1 MSPYE
6 NINIFGPQI
15 PQSIGSGNPNYLL
28 ETLGNVPSSAY
39 QLGSDVAQVVTSPVQ
54 TLDAIGNLGLGLI
67 ALAIPDAYQEESLD
81 KPQEAAMAVG
91 QYISDRYG
99 GLDKAKESLKTDPV
113 GVLAD
118 VSGILLGGGYL
129 ATKSGLKAGQLATK
143 AGIATD
149 PLVIAGKGASTAI
162 SKAIPTTSGLPS
174 LGRMNELIQEGK
186 VSAGDPSKT
195 EMLVQPT
202 SIDKNKIVDVRP
214 NLNTKVNDPDLK
226 DFKSQTIHDVKVKKD
241 GTVSN
246 AESGIGTGK
255 ALSYDPAVTVR
266 SNGVGIE
273 LKVNQKARDQIASK
287 QKPKFPMAAVR
298 GIYDDVDIFNPDL
311 KLGMNPA
318 RQNVFTDEQGY
329 AVKSV
334 KDGKATM
341 FDKGVSVKLNNPDKF
356 KIVKGVDG
364 EDVKVFDDLEYY
376 TKDNL
381 PKTENPSVA
390 KVLPEQAKGVTRRD
404 VLKGAG
410 AGLASLTVPMSM
422 MTDVT
427 KAIPPVAKSSGVLAG
442 IGKFSNIM
450 DNISPYLYGSKKR
463 EDLTNAISKRS
474 ITNPDINQRHQMRY
488 KLGET
493 NLNRLIPNRPKIEQ
507 SVDSFHKKYS
517 LNKKDFSKINIEG
530 MKKLFDPNSIN
541 NFADET
547 KKYLLR
553 HDGTFDVA
561 KNDPTKLASEAQQSA
576 NEIQRISRQLDNAP
590 DKKVTELK
598 INDSISGKPTADRIQ
613 TVITG
618 TVEGVPVYRIDY
630 VDKDPRYATGI
641 DKNSNIFIPNEAG
654 LAKLSKGKQKKAKG
668 GLVESI
674 DIFQKNS

>member
-6 NINIFGPQI
+6 NINIFGPQL
-15 PQSIGSGNPNYLL
+15 PQSIGSGDPNYLL
-28 ETLGNVPSSAY
+28 QTLGNVPSSAY

-67 ALAIPDAYQEESLD
+67 ALAIPDAYQEERLD

-91 QYISDRYG
+91 KYISDRYG

-129 ATKSGLKAGQLATK
+129 ATKSGLKVGELATK

-162 SKAIPTTSGLPS
+162 SKAVPTTSGLPS
-174 LGRMNELIQEGK
+174 LGRINELIQEGK

-202 SIDKNKIVDVRP
+202 NIDKNKIVDVRP
-214 NLNTKVNDPDLK
+214 NLNTKVNDLDLK

-298 GIYDDVDIFNPDL
+298 GIYDDVDIFDPDL

-318 RQNVFTDEQGY
+318 RQNVFTDSQGY

-427 KAIPPVAKSSGVLAG
+427 KAIPPVAKSTGVLAG
-442 IGKFSNIM
+442 LGKFKNIISNL
-450 DNISPYLYGSKKR
+450 DRHLVGSKTR
-463 EDLTNAISKRS
+463 GDLLRRLEDRYAEDSPTMDRYDTDYDAFQDFNDELV
-474 ITNPDINQRHQMRY
+474 DIGV
-488 KLGET
+488 KET
-493 NLNRLIPNRPKIEQ
+493 NNLGSSLDFDHPEGYKQVSSFTEKFGLTQDKFARINLEKIDKLSESPLAKGKGYNRDIL
-507 SVDSFHKKYS
+507 
-517 LNKKDFSKINIEG
+517 G
-530 MKKLFDPNSIN
+530 MIKS
-541 NFADET
+541 ET
-547 KKYLLR
+547 LKS
-553 HDGTFDVA
+553 
-561 KNDPTKLASEAQQSA
+561 ASEAK
-576 NEIQRISRQLDNAP
+576 NISKQLDNAP
-590 DKKVTELK
+590 DKKVETRVKKNSPEEVFYQEGTG
-598 INDSISGKPTADRIQ
+598 N
-613 TVITG
+613 VIFETTTG
-618 TVEGVPVYRIDY
+618 TVDGVPVYRFVI
-630 VDKDPRYATGI
+630 KDDTVTYRNNLY
-641 DKNSNIFIPNEAG
+641 IPNEGG
-654 LAKLSKGKQKKAKG
+654 LEKLSKGKQKKAKG

-674 DIFQKNS
+674 DVFSDN

>member
-15 PQSIGSGNPNYLL
+15 PESIGSGDPNYLL

-54 TLDAIGNLGLGLI
+54 TLDAIANLGLGLI

-99 GLDKAKESLKTDPV
+99 GFDKVKETLKTDPV
-113 GVLAD
+113 GLLAD

-149 PLVIAGKGASTAI
+149 PLVIAGKGAS
-162 SKAIPTTSGLPS
+162 
-174 LGRMNELIQEGK
+174 QVGK
-186 VSAGDPSKT
+186 
-195 EMLVQPT
+195 
-202 SIDKNKIVDVRP
+202 
-214 NLNTKVNDPDLK
+214 
-226 DFKSQTIHDVKVKKD
+226 
-241 GTVSN
+241 
-246 AESGIGTGK
+246 GI
-255 ALSYDPAVTVR
+255 
-266 SNGVGIE
+266 
-273 LKVNQKARDQIASK
+273 
-287 QKPKFPMAAVR
+287 
-298 GIYDDVDIFNPDL
+298 
-311 KLGMNPA
+311 
-318 RQNVFTDEQGY
+318 
-329 AVKSV
+329 
-334 KDGKATM
+334 
-341 FDKGVSVKLNNPDKF
+341 
-356 KIVKGVDG
+356 
-364 EDVKVFDDLEYY
+364 
-376 TKDNL
+376 
-381 PKTENPSVA
+381 
-390 KVLPEQAKGVTRRD
+390 TRRD

-442 IGKFSNIM
+442 IGKFKGII

-463 EDLTNAISKRS
+463 EDLTNAIVKRS

-493 NLNRLIPNRPKIEQ
+493 NLNRLIPKRPKIKQ

-517 LNKKDFSKINIEG
+517 LNKNDFSKINIEA
-530 MKKLFDPNSIN
+530 MKKLFDPNSIKYY
-541 NFADET
+541 ADEV
-547 KKYLLR
+547 KKNLSR
-553 HDGTFDVA
+553 QDGTFDVA
-561 KNDPTKLASEAQQSA
+561 KNDPTKLAFETQQSA

-598 INDSISGKPTADRIQ
+598 MNDSISGKPTADRIQ

-630 VDKDPRYATGI
+630 VDKDPRYVE
-641 DKNSNIFIPNEAG
+641 DLYQSNIFIPNESG
-654 LAKLSKGKQKKAKG
+654 LAKLSKVKQKKAKG